1 MEVSNLKVI
10 SKEVLKAVDAASEEV
25 MQIYKSDS
33 YEIEGKIDGS
43 PVTLAD
49 KRSHDVLCSALAS
62 IDPNIPVLSEEGDAQ
77 DNTKSLF
84 WLIDPLDGT
93 KEFINK
99 NGEFTVNVA
108 LIEEGVP
115 ILGIVSAPAIKECF
129 VGFKGQ
135 AFKISNGKEIVIN
148 SKKQTRDICLVTV
161 SKSHKSDKDNNFI
174 DFCKK
179 EFKKVEELPTGS
191 SLKLCR
197 VAEGK
202 ANIYSRMGPTY
213 QWDIAAGQAVVEA
226 AGGIVSNLEG
236 QPLRYEFI
244 SEKKNPLFYC
254 SGDPLFPW
262 KNLFDKLV

>member
-1 MEVSNLKVI
+1 MKLTQNKI
-10 SKEVLKAVDAASEEV
+10 SKLPLFKSVCDGNGLYIRLHSPGSGAWTFKYMRTGVKRELGLGSYPDVSLAIARQKRDILKG
-25 MQIYKSDS
+25 Q
-33 YEIEGKIDGS
+33 
-43 PVTLAD
+43 LALGQD
-49 KRSHDVLCSALAS
+49 PFCIKQQAKQNN
-62 IDPNIPVLSEEGDAQ
+62 IDPQKYRFSH
-77 DNTKSLF
+77 
-84 WLIDPLDGT
+84 
-93 KEFINK
+93 
-99 NGEFTVNVA
+99 VA
-108 LIEEGVP
+108 EL
-115 ILGIVSAPAIKECF
+115 
-129 VGFKGQ
+129 
-135 AFKISNGKEIVIN
+135 VIN

-226 AGGIVSNLEG
+226 AGGTVSNLEG
-236 QPLRYEFI
+236 KPLRYEFI

-262 KNLFDKLV
+262 KNIFDKLV